1 MCIKSAYVCE
11 QCAHVYRCVCA
22 LSMCTLN
29 HHMDDF
35 KHPFHIFFLE
45 SEWGYRQTRSKP
57 SIANPV
63 YIFLGGFLT
72 FSVFLFCSLYSS
84 KQ

>member
-1 MCIKSAYVCE
+1 MCVNSVHVCSG
-11 QCAHVYRCVCA
+11 VCA

-35 KHPFHIFFLE
+35 KHPFHISCLQNE
-45 SEWGYRQTRSKP
+45 GLCRQTQSKP
-57 SIANPV
+57 SIANPI

-72 FSVFLFCSLYSS
+72 FSVFLSRSLYSF